1 MGSNHTYNYIPYL
14 HTPPSSLPLTNFVA
28 TEINVG
34 IGINRAAL
42 ERSGRKTERRE
53 AETNTG
59 IMAGVQP
66 LNKKTIVK
74 KRTKKF
80 ARHQSDLF
88 MRIRR
93 SSWRKPKGIDGRVR
107 RRFKGA
113 LPMPSIGYGSDK
125 KTRNILPCGFK
136 SVVVSNVSD
145 LEMLMMHN
153 RTYAATVA
161 HSVSSRARREIIE
174 RAEQLAIRVTNA
186 AAKLRDEEEA

>member
-1 MGSNHTYNYIPYL
+1 
-14 HTPPSSLPLTNFVA
+14 
-28 TEINVG
+28 
-34 IGINRAAL
+34 
-42 ERSGRKTERRE
+42 
-53 AETNTG
+53 
-59 IMAGVQP
+59 MAGPVP

-74 KRTKKF
+74 KRSKKF

-88 MRIRR
+88 IRIRD

-113 LPMPSIGYGSDK
+113 VPMPTIGHGSDK
-125 KTRNILPCGFK
+125 QTRNIHPNGFK
-136 SVVVSNVSD
+136 SVVINNVSE

-161 HSVSSRARREIIE
+161 HSVSSRVRKEIVQ

-186 AAKLRDEEEA
+186 NAKLRAEEDA

>member
-1 MGSNHTYNYIPYL
+1 
-14 HTPPSSLPLTNFVA
+14 
-28 TEINVG
+28 
-34 IGINRAAL
+34 
-42 ERSGRKTERRE
+42 
-53 AETNTG
+53 
-59 IMAGVQP
+59 MAGPIP

-80 ARHQSDLF
+80 ARHQSDMF
-88 MRIRR
+88 MRIRN

-113 LPMPSIGYGSDK
+113 IPMPSIGYGSDK
-125 KTRNILPCGFK
+125 QTRNIHPHGFRT
-136 SVVVSNVSD
+136 VVISNVAE

-161 HSVSSRARREIIE
+161 HSVSTRVRRDIIQ

-186 AAKLRDEEEA
+186 NAKLRAEDDA

>member
-1 MGSNHTYNYIPYL
+1 
-14 HTPPSSLPLTNFVA
+14 
-28 TEINVG
+28 
-34 IGINRAAL
+34 
-42 ERSGRKTERRE
+42 
-53 AETNTG
+53 
-59 IMAGVQP
+59 MAGP
-66 LNKKTIVK
+66 ISLNKKTIVK

-88 MRIRR
+88 MRIRD

-113 LPMPSIGYGSDK
+113 LPMPNIGYGSDK
-125 KTRNILPCGFK
+125 STRNICPNGFK
-136 SVVVSNVSD
+136 SVVVNNVSE

-161 HSVSSRARREIIE
+161 HSVSSRIRKDIVQ

-186 AAKLRDEEEA
+186 AAKLRAEEDA